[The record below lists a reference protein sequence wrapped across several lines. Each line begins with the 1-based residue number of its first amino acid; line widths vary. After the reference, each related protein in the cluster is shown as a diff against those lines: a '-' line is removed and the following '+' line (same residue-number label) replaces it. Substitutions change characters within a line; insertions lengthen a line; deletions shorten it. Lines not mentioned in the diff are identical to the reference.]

1 MSRRLP
7 PSSAENRSARVAASD
22 ADDKLLSLSAKSTKM
37 VRQQRAPKLQS
48 RARKPCVPSEVL
60 RLEEIQKPIRARLD
74 RRTSAGSPASAPT
87 RRLAEFRGSACLIAQ
102 NQYIDWQEFYL
113 WVRSIL
119 EVEDRIP
126 DWLAEILNARV
137 PGFLE
142 TERALTPKAAKTRPL
157 ASPPGRL
164 D

>member
-1 MSRRLP
+1 MPLRYCGLQKTKNYPKRN
-7 PSSAENRSARVAASD
+7 SATQLQRAARER
-22 ADDKLLSLSAKSTKM
+22 ADDQA
-37 VRQQRAPKLQS
+37 RRIPWQRLYD
-48 RARKPCVPSEVL
+48 AR
-60 RLEEIQKPIRARLD
+60 
-74 RRTSAGSPASAPT
+74 
-87 RRLAEFRGSACLIAQ
+87 

-126 DWLAEILNARV
+126 DWLVEILNERV

-142 TERALTPKAAKTRPL
+142 TEKELTPKAAKNRPL
-157 ASPPGRL
+157 ASSPGRL